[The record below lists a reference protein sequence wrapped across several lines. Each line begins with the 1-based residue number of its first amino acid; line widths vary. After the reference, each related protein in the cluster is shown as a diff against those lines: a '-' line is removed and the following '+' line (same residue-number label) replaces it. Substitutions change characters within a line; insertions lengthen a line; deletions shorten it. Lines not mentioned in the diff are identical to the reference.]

1 MSDLDNKEQQHVR
14 AALRLLRNH
23 LGTWAIVGSGLNI
36 TGKSLEKVAR
46 CEKTVS
52 ASLAFRVA
60 RLLNV
65 LVDDLL
71 VGKFLQP
78 GACPNCGHII
88 TSEFRDE
95 HTVVDEIPHRTTDK
109 SQLVQ

>member
-14 AALRLLRNH
+14 SALRLLRNH

-46 CEKTVS
+46 CEKSVS

-71 VGKFLQP
+71 IGKFLPP
-78 GACPNCGHII
+78 GACPNCGHVV
-88 TSEFRDE
+88 TSDFKDE
-95 HTVVDEIPHRTTDK
+95 NTVAEETPR
-109 SQLVQ
+109 SASNGLVLVR